1 MNHGGIEALLIQDL
15 MHNLMMQKL
24 RHLTRWTQNAKNPW
38 LLVNQLVA
46 IQPGISTTG
55 QPLLFN
61 LIADTV

>member
-24 RHLTRWTQNAKNPW
+24 RHLTGWTQNAKNPW

-46 IQPGISTTG
+46 IQPGIVTSL
-55 QPLLFN
+55 QPRRFN
-61 LIADTV
+61 LIGDTV

>member
-1 MNHGGIEALLIQDL
+1 MNHGDIEALLIQDL

-24 RHLTRWTQNAKNPW
+24 RHLTRWTQNAKNSR

-55 QPLLFN
+55 QPRRFD
-61 LIADTV
+61 LIGNTI

>member
-24 RHLTRWTQNAKNPW
+24 LHLTRWTKNPKHSR

-55 QPLLFN
+55 QPRRFS
-61 LIADTV
+61 LIGDTV

>member
-24 RHLTRWTQNAKNPW
+24 RHLTGWTQNAKNPW

-55 QPLLFN
+55 QPRGFN
-61 LIADTV
+61 LIVDTV

>member
-15 MHNLMMQKL
+15 MHNLMMQSSATS
-24 RHLTRWTQNAKNPW
+24 RAGRRMRRTPW

-55 QPLLFN
+55 QPRGFN
-61 LIADTV
+61 LIVDTV